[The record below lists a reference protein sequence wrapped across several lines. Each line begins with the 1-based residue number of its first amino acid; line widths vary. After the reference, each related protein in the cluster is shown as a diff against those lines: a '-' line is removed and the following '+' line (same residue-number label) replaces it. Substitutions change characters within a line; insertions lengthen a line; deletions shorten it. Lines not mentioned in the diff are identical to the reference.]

1 MGGLVTLSLADLGTG
16 TFNTGTVFSLLNY
29 AAGMWNNGLFTYH
42 STALT
47 DNAFF
52 RFLDK
57 VWSIDYDA
65 TTQGDNVAG
74 AASGNYVNISV
85 ADAYT
90 NWIKDPDFAIPADRQ
105 GAYDDPD
112 GDGASNLEEFAFG
125 GHPNDPA
132 NKGLVFGIQADSSG
146 ADGAKQ
152 MILTLAV
159 RNGVTFSIPASPE
172 VPTVSDAT
180 VDGLNYT
187 IQGSSDLT
195 DWTAPV
201 LPVPEVNPNLPEL
214 PQGYHYASFV
224 LSDSDGLPTRGF
236 LRAMVEMP

>member
-1 MGGLVTLSLADLGTG
+1 
-16 TFNTGTVFSLLNY
+16 
-29 AAGMWNNGLFTYH
+29 MWNNGLFTYN

-65 TTQGDNVAG
+65 TTKGANVTG
-74 AASGNYVNISV
+74 VASGNYVNISV

-90 NWIKDPDFAIPADRQ
+90 NWIKSTDFAIPDEYQ
-105 GAYDDPD
+105 GPNDDPD
-112 GDGASNLEEFAFG
+112 GDGASNLQEFAFG
-125 GHPNDPA
+125 GNPNDPA
-132 NKGLVFGIQADSSG
+132 NKGLIFGIQADRTG

-159 RNGVTFSIPASPE
+159 RDGVTFSIPESPE
-172 VPTVSDAT
+172 IPTVSDVT

-201 LPVPEVNPNLPEL
+201 LPVPEVNPDLPEL
-214 PQGYHYASFV
+214 PKGYHYASFV
-224 LSDSDGLPTRGF
+224 LSGSDGLPGRGF